1 MDGGRSNVRQARQVE
16 MGDRL
21 ASTVPRSRRPASIVM
36 MTLGI
41 CAAIAAQH
49 ARGVLAL
56 AAPVAASPAATPA
69 AGSAM
74 PGGPAAATT
83 PTPTP
88 TPVPVVV
95 DKDGFHPST
104 VRVIS
109 GQEVE
114 WTNNDAKTTHTATA
128 ADGSWDTG
136 PIEPGKSQVRQF
148 YEPGRW
154 DYLDG
159 FNPVLRAVL
168 IVATPSPT
176 GVTAPGTRSAVP
188 VAAARATGS
197 STVLI
202 GATPSPA
209 PSPAPGLGG

>member
-1 MDGGRSNVRQARQVE
+1 
-16 MGDRL
+16 
-21 ASTVPRSRRPASIVM
+21 
-36 MTLGI
+36 
-41 CAAIAAQH
+41 
-49 ARGVLAL
+49 
-56 AAPVAASPAATPA
+56 
-69 AGSAM
+69 
-74 PGGPAAATT
+74 
-83 PTPTP
+83 
-88 TPVPVVV
+88 VPVVV

-109 GQEVE
+109 GQEIE

-176 GVTAPGTRSAVP
+176 GLTTPGSRSAGP
-188 VAAARATGS
+188 VAAARSPGS
-197 STVLI
+197 SAVLI
-202 GATPSPA
+202 APTPTAA
-209 PSPAPGLGG
+209 PSPAPGGGG